1 MEVAKAGDE
10 QQGVEKYQ
18 ADDDRE
24 QGEMPKLGNHRGA
37 QAFAGVNERIYEH
50 GFLQNREFFERAP
63 GIVRAAE
70 ENHGSDDEA
79 EHEAD
84 VRLLHA
90 AAERE
95 ATGRREKSHENRY
108 ERKEQRMG
116 DVEVNTGAK
125 QQPRGGNDH
134 EARSQRLQR
143 AGDDLLNG
151 QPGDFHGSEQA
162 VFDLARELKFGNQR
176 HGDGPD
182 AGTDHANGHDSRE
195 QQALVGRR
203 HVAAADHN
211 AAKNKDEHQRLQ
223 EGLKQQRHEVAAG
236 DMSIAREHSEKRF
249 PIYSRKLPPLG
260 GGKRFFK
267 VGSEMCT
274 LLNSTLQPEAK
285 AAISATSEPPR
296 SA

>member
-50 GFLQNREFFERAP
+50 GFLQNRKFFERAP

-70 ENHGSDDEA
+70 ENHGSDNQA
-79 EHEAD
+79 EHQAD

-95 ATGRREKSHENRY
+95 ATGRREKSYENRY
-108 ERKEQRMG
+108 EREEQRMG

-125 QQPRGGNDH
+125 QQPRGRNDH
-134 EARSQRLQR
+134 QAGSQRLQR
-143 AGDDLLNG
+143 TGDDLLDG
-151 QPGDFHGSEQA
+151 GPGDFHGSEQA

-176 HGDGPD
+176 HGDGPNPG
-182 AGTDHANGHDSRE
+182 ANHADGHDSRE
-195 QQALVGRR
+195 PHALIGRR
-203 HVAAADHN
+203 NVTAADHD
-211 AAKNKDEHQRLQ
+211 AAKNKHEHQRLQ

-236 DMSIAREHSEKRF
+236 DVSIAREHGEKRF
-249 PIYSRKLPPLG
+249 PVHSRKLLPVWCR
-260 GGKRFFK
+260 KRFSRL
-267 VGSEMCT
+267 GSEVCT
-274 LLNSTLQPEAK
+274 SHNSTPAPEAK
-285 AAISATSEPPR
+285 AATSATSEPPR

>member
-50 GFLQNREFFERAP
+50 GFLQNRKFFERAP

-70 ENHGSDDEA
+70 ENHGSDNQA
-79 EHEAD
+79 EHQAD

-95 ATGRREKSHENRY
+95 ATGRREKSYENRY
-108 ERKEQRMG
+108 EREEQRMG

-125 QQPRGGNDH
+125 QQPRGRNDH
-134 EARSQRLQR
+134 QAGSQRLQR
-143 AGDDLLNG
+143 TGDDLLDG
-151 QPGDFHGSEQA
+151 EPGDFHGSEQA

-182 AGTDHANGHDSRE
+182 SGADHADGHDSRE

-223 EGLKQQRHEVAAG
+223 EGLKQQRHEIKAG
-236 DMSIAREHSEKRF
+236 DMSLAREHSQSRFLVHSTKLLRVCRLKRF
-249 PIYSRKLPPLG
+249 IMMGAVRST
-260 GGKRFFK
+260 
-267 VGSEMCT
+267 SDETT
-274 LLNSTLQPEAK
+274 LTREAD
-285 AAISATSEPPR
+285 AAT
-296 SA
+296 